1 MIGKS
6 ERASA
11 SERPPRVRGAAFP
24 WMFLSFRYKS
34 GTTRKKL
41 VFLCFLADSG
51 VIAMLCRDK
60 ADNNNNNNSLSM
72 FVPQMAA
79 QIVLVV
85 GVLCRRRRR
94 WAGRQSILLYYT
106 AHRDRRIL
114 KESASRGAVAEMQAQ
129 QPRRR
134 EHVPV
139 DQNTFR

>member
-11 SERPPRVRGAAFP
+11 SERPPGVRGAAFP

-41 VFLCFLADSG
+41 VFVCFLADSG

-60 ADNNNNNNSLSM
+60 ADNNNNNSLSM
-72 FVPQMAA
+72 FVPQ
-79 QIVLVV
+79 IVLVL

-94 WAGRQSILLYYT
+94 RAGRQSILLYYT
-106 AHRDRRIL
+106 AHRDRRVL
-114 KESASRGAVAEMQAQ
+114 KESASRGAVAES
-129 QPRRR
+129 
-134 EHVPV
+134 
-139 DQNTFR
+139 TFP

>member
-1 MIGKS
+1 
-6 ERASA
+6 
-11 SERPPRVRGAAFP
+11 
-24 WMFLSFRYKS
+24 MFLSFRYKS
-34 GTTRKKL
+34 GTTKKKL

-94 WAGRQSILLYYT
+94 WAGRQSTLLYYT
-106 AHRDRRIL
+106 AHRDRRVL

-134 EHVPV
+134 
-139 DQNTFR
+139 

>member
-11 SERPPRVRGAAFP
+11 SERPPGVRGAAFP

-94 WAGRQSILLYYT
+94 RAGRQSILLYYT
-106 AHRDRRIL
+106 AHRDPRVL
-114 KESASRGAVAEMQAQ
+114 KESASRGAVAES
-129 QPRRR
+129 
-134 EHVPV
+134 
-139 DQNTFR
+139 TFP

>member
-1 MIGKS
+1 
-6 ERASA
+6 
-11 SERPPRVRGAAFP
+11 
-24 WMFLSFRYKS
+24 MFLSFRYKS

-60 ADNNNNNNSLSM
+60 ADNNNSLSM

-85 GVLCRRRRR
+85 GVFCRRRRR
-94 WAGRQSILLYYT
+94 RAGRQSILLYYT
-106 AHRDRRIL
+106 AHRDRRVL

>member
-11 SERPPRVRGAAFP
+11 SERPPGVRGAAFP

-106 AHRDRRIL
+106 AHRDRRVQ
-114 KESASRGAVAEMQAQ
+114 KESASRGAVAES
-129 QPRRR
+129 
-134 EHVPV
+134 
-139 DQNTFR
+139 TFP

>member
-11 SERPPRVRGAAFP
+11 SERPPGVRGAAFP

-106 AHRDRRIL
+106 AHRDRRVL
-114 KESASRGAVAEMQAQ
+114 KESASRGAVAES
-129 QPRRR
+129 
-134 EHVPV
+134 
-139 DQNTFR
+139 TFP

>member
-1 MIGKS
+1 
-6 ERASA
+6 
-11 SERPPRVRGAAFP
+11 
-24 WMFLSFRYKS
+24 MFLSFRYKS

-60 ADNNNNNNSLSM
+60 ADNNNSLSM

-106 AHRDRRIL
+106 AHRDRRVL